1 LLPNHGD
8 DSFDVTKSFVTRQ
21 PQRECRLLDYHR
33 MARPLAL
40 AALILGVIPRATA
53 LPPAP
58 AGTITVLTLNTKLG
72 GESPWSPTQQI
83 AAIAAA
89 QPDIVMLQEPLY
101 LQLDQ
106 YTSGIADAM
115 RIRSWSGRYARH
127 CRRGVAPTCR
137 TYGAESVMLL
147 TRLPIVD
154 SDARLIWAGD
164 DTWEA
169 RGMVRVAV
177 RLPNGRVVQ
186 AFACHLPAGPTAGSA
201 RERWVRDFKRWG
213 LTLPQPQIVGGDFN
227 DSPTSRALG
236 EMKTS
241 FIDAWSIT
249 GGAKVGT
256 ESSDDLTY
264 ANRYDYVFT
273 SGAVEIASATVLP
286 VKVSDHRPVVATLR
300 FTER

>member
-1 LLPNHGD
+1 ML
-8 DSFDVTKSFVTRQ
+8 
-21 PQRECRLLDYHR
+21 EYHS
-33 MARPLAL
+33 MTRPLAL
-40 AALILGVIPRATA
+40 AALILGVIARATA
-53 LPPAP
+53 LPPP
-58 AGTITVLTLNTKLG
+58 PPTTITVLTLNTKLG
-72 GESPWSPTQQI
+72 GESPWSPSQQI

-89 QPDIVMLQEPLY
+89 QPDIVMLQEALY

-106 YTSGIADAM
+106 YTSGIDGAM
-115 RIRSWSGRYARH
+115 RTGSWSGRYARH
-127 CRRGVAPTCR
+127 CQHGVASTCQK
-137 TYGAESVMLL
+137 YGAESVMLL

-164 DTWEA
+164 DTWQA
-169 RGMVRVAV
+169 RGILRVGV

-186 AFACHLPAGPTAGSA
+186 AFVCHLPAGPKAASA
-201 RERWVRDFKRWG
+201 RERWVHDFKRWG
-213 LTLPQPQIVGGDFN
+213 LRLPQPQIVGGDFN

-236 EMKTS
+236 EMKAS
-241 FIDAWSIT
+241 YIDAWSIT

-264 ANRYDYVFT
+264 ANRYDYIFT

-300 FTER
+300 FSQQQ